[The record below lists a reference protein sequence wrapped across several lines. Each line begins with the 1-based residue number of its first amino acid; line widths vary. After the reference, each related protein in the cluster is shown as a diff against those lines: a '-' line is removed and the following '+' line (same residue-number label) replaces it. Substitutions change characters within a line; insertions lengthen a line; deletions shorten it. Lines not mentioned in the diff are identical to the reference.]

1 MNRRPEISPGE
12 LNITECVIYTRVS
25 SKRQLKEGDGL
36 KGQEKH
42 CRDYADQRGYKVLA
56 VFSEKAISGG
66 DSNRPEMAE
75 LLEFLE
81 KRNGKPIYVIIDDIK
96 RFARDVDIHFDLK
109 VAIYQRSGYLQS
121 PNFQF
126 GESAEDKFIETII
139 ASAAELERNQNKR
152 QVKSRM
158 LARLEAGYWTFKQP
172 TGYKWV
178 EDPIHKKILAIDQ
191 DKLRITKEALEGYAN
206 NRFLTKM
213 DVANFLIEQK
223 YFSRPKVPFST
234 SFMQADRML
243 NSPLYCGYL
252 EYPEWGVTLRK
263 AHHKGIITF
272 DTYQAIQDK
281 QKGKPVKVMRS
292 DTTRDF
298 LLRNFVV
305 CPLCNR
311 TLTASWS
318 RKKNGKK
325 YGYYQ
330 CQKKECPM
338 FAKTIPKTEIEAK
351 FITILETL
359 EASDLVMDITR
370 TMAEGVWTQKLGE
383 RSYSL
388 NKTEEQI
395 KTLAKESENLAD
407 KIEQSTSTVL
417 FKALEKKLV
426 DLEARKEKLEEAFAK
441 SKRQRADFG
450 TAFEQARSL
459 IQNPLQTW
467 NAGDIETKRLVVRLV
482 FTKPLC
488 YERGIG
494 YGTTELALPYLISA
508 RIAENNTSLVDP
520 SGIEPLTSSVQT
532 RRSTK

>member
-1 MNRRPEISPGE
+1 MNRSLQ
-12 LNITECVIYTRVS
+12 LNLEKADITECVIYTRVS
-25 SKRQLKEGDGL
+25 SKKQLTEGDGL
-36 KGQEKH
+36 KSQEKH
-42 CRDYADQRGYKVLA
+42 CRDYAAQHGYKVLA
-56 VFSEKAISGG
+56 VFAEKAVSGG
-66 DSNRPEMAE
+66 NSVRPAIEE
-75 LLEFLE
+75 LYLFLE
-81 KRNGKPIYVIIDDIK
+81 ERNGKPIYVVIDDIK

-109 VAIYQRSGYLQS
+109 VALVQRGGYLQS
-121 PNFQF
+121 PGFKF
-126 GESAEDKFIETII
+126 GDEPEDKFIETIM
-139 ASAAELERNQNKR
+139 AGAAELERNQNKR

-172 TGYKWV
+172 TGYKWA
-178 EDPIHKKILAIDQ
+178 EDPIHKKILVIDP

-252 EYPEWGVTLRK
+252 AYPEWGVTLRK

-338 FAKTIPKTEIEAK
+338 FAKTIPKAEIEAK
-351 FITILETL
+351 FIKILETL

-388 NKTEEQI
+388 NKTEEEI
-395 KTLAKESENLAD
+395 KAMAKESENLAD
-407 KIEQSTSTVL
+407 KIEKSSSNVL
-417 FKALEKKLV
+417 FKVLEKKLV
-426 DLEARKEKLEEAFAK
+426 DLEARKEKLEEALAK

-467 NAGDIETKRLVVRLV
+467 NDGDIETKRLVVRLV

-520 SGIEPLTSSVQT
+520 TGIGPVTSSMPWM
-532 RRSTK
+532 RSTR